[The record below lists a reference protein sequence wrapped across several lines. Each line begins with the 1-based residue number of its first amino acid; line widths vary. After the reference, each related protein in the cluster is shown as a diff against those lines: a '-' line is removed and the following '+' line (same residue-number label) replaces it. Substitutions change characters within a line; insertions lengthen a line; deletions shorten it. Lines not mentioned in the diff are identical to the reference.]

1 MLVEPFNQVE
11 ANGFKMD
18 NCHCK
23 SEKVEMT
30 AAEAQAEIAHAHCI
44 AYPSSKPCIH
54 AFNYS
59 SSQPGIQLVNCML
72 AMENCIFMFPSLSP
86 KQLA

>member
-1 MLVEPFNQVE
+1 MLVEPFNQIE

-44 AYPSSKPCIH
+44 ASHILPRNH
-54 AFNYS
+54 AFMHSTIQTVNQEYS
-59 SSQPGIQLVNCML
+59 W
-72 AMENCIFMFPSLSP
+72 
-86 KQLA
+86 